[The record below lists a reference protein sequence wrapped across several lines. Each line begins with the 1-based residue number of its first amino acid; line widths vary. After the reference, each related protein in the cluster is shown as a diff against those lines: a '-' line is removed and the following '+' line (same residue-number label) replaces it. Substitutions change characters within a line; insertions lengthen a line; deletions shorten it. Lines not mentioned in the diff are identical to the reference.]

1 MNNDKRQELKNK
13 IDELVKEKL
22 AKFRSK
28 IQKELEEDEEEE
40 ENCIEPFLLLDSSE
54 FDLEELKKYCEEE
67 GLELHIVD
75 DVNDIQEF
83 QNLSDVLH
91 PEACPSLD
99 ESECYLNEEE
109 IEYIPINE
117 VELNE
122 EELEEL
128 NEIAEDIKAID
139 NVLLIPCEV
148 NGKEKLLIET
158 VNCNIKAIPLLGIY
172 LVAPINIE
180 FVRVVLDA
188 DMQSDEEIEVE
199 FIFNDKDVQVHMKLD
214 LHTLVN
220 AGIVSLACV
229 EPDPAEPLKVSP
241 AEFRG
246 MTAPV
251 DINEIN
257 NLF

>member
-1 MNNDKRQELKNK
+1 MDNAKRQELKNK
-13 IDELVKEKL
+13 LDELIKEKL

-28 IQKELEEDEEEE
+28 IQKELEEE

-99 ESECYLNEEE
+99 ESEVYLNEEE

-128 NEIAEDIKAID
+128 NKIADDIKAID

-199 FIFNDKDVQVHMKLD
+199 FIFNDKDAQFHMKLD

-220 AGIVSLACV
+220 AGIVSLACI

-251 DINEIN
+251 EINEIN

>member
-1 MNNDKRQELKNK
+1 MGKMTSKRKQELKNK
-13 IDELVKEKL
+13 LDELLQEKL
-22 AKFRSK
+22 AKFRNK
-28 IQKELEEDEEEE
+28 KLNDEFEEEKV
-40 ENCIEPFLLLDSSE
+40 IEPFLLLDPE
-54 FDLEELKKYCEEE
+54 EVDLAELVKYCEEE
-67 GLELHIVD
+67 GLELHFMDEVGEIH
-75 DVNDIQEF
+75 EF
-83 QNLSDVLH
+83 TNLSDVLN
-91 PEACPSLD
+91 PEACPSVEEPEFD
-99 ESECYLNEEE
+99 INEED

-117 VELNE
+117 VELDE
-122 EELEEL
+122 QEIQEL
-128 NEIAEDIKAID
+128 NEVAEDIKPMGDVII
-139 NVLLIPCEV
+139 IPCEV

-172 LVAPINIE
+172 LVAPINIK
-180 FVRVVLDA
+180 FIRVLLDA

-199 FIFNDKDVQVHMKLD
+199 FIFEDKGEQVHIKLD

-220 AGIVSLACV
+220 AGIVSLACI